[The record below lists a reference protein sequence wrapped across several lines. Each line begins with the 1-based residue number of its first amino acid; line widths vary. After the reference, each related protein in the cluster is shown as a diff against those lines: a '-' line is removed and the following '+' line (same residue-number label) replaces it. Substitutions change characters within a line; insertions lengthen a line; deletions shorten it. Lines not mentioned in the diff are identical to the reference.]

1 MKTNH
6 SKLTLI
12 SSTLLVA
19 LCAMSTSQNPVADA
33 TKQEKELLDL
43 SKDKWQW
50 MADKKVD
57 ALDALFH
64 EKAVFVHMGA
74 TMTKKQELDTI
85 RSGGIHYKE
94 AKIEKSSV
102 RFIEST
108 AIVLNTIKLTAVLG
122 GNEVVNPFE
131 VTEVYV
137 SEKGKWKLGALTFTR
152 LLR

>member
-1 MKTNH
+1 MKN
-6 SKLTLI
+6 
-12 SSTLLVA
+12 STALLMLLVSA
-19 LCAMSTSQNPVADA
+19 IIPSLCAVNSAQTPTQKDPA
-33 TKQEKELLDL
+33 QEQQLLTL

-94 AKIEKSSV
+94 AKIEKASV

-108 AIVLNTIKLTAVLG
+108 AIVLNTIRLTAVLG
-122 GNEVVNPFE
+122 GNEVINPFE

-137 SEKGKWKLGALTFTR
+137 QEKGTWKLVALSFTR